1 MALWGDKDDIKGNG
15 TVTIKYAGVSTF
27 MQDGEVATGDGFDVI
42 GSVGAGAGTT
52 FGQVGGGTT
61 GDVLKFGDI
70 IGGDYFGSAVIVGI
84 ASTTLCTIGSTCA
97 IAGATADVVDIDY
110 TINEQPTYT
119 SYQERWSQ
127 ATLSSAE
134 THLAGYVGLAYTAGI
149 GTTKVG
155 FAYTTDD
162 KATDR
167 PAIKIGDTI
176 ADSYNVT
183 ALGNGII
190 TVQTGPL
197 TQNAGVGVATVAIS
211 TGGISIGDKFTGPNV
226 STYVATI
233 GLSTVGFAATI
244 GYGLTSGN
252 SISIGRTI
260 TGTVATLNTAIASAA
275 LAATTGNKI
284 TRSTGADKVYIGGI
298 STTGTGSAQGTVYEV
313 QHAGWVGVQT
323 YFDSEGNLRVKSETL
338 VAMSGIS
345 TGNNPVLGGDP
356 AV

>member
-15 TVTIKYAGVSTF
+15 TVTLKYAGVSTF

-61 GDVLKFGDI
+61 GDILKFGTI
-70 IGGDYFGSAVIVGI
+70 IGGTYYGDAVIVGI
-84 ASTTLCTIGSTCA
+84 ASTTLCTIGSTNN
-97 IAGATADVVDIDY
+97 ISGATADLAGVDY
-110 TINEQPTYT
+110 TINEQPTYA

-155 FAYTTDD
+155 FANTTDD

-176 ADSYNVT
+176 AGSYNVT
-183 ALGNGII
+183 ALGDGII
-190 TVQTGPL
+190 TVNTGAL
-197 TQNAGVGVATVAIS
+197 TQNAGVGVNTVAIS
-211 TGGISIGDKFTGPNV
+211 TGGISIGDKFTGPNI
-226 STYVATI
+226 STYVSTI
-233 GLSTVGFAATI
+233 GLATVGFAATI

-252 SISIGRTI
+252 AISIGRTF
-260 TGTVATLNTAIASAA
+260 TATIATINTAIASAA

-298 STTGTGSAQGTVYEV
+298 STTGTGSAQGTKYEV

-338 VAMSGIS
+338 VAMSGIA

>member
-1 MALWGDKDDIKGNG
+1 MALWGDKDDTKGNG
-15 TVTIKYAGVSTF
+15 TVTLKYAGVSTF
-27 MQDGEVATGDGFDVI
+27 MQDGNVATGDGFDVI

-61 GDVLKFGDI
+61 GDIIKFGTI
-70 IGGDYFGSAVIVGI
+70 IGGTYFGDAVIVGI
-84 ASTTLCTIGSTCA
+84 ASTTLCTIGSTNN
-97 IAGATADVVDIDY
+97 ISGATASLVGVDY
-110 TINEQPTYT
+110 SINEQPTYLA
-119 SYQERWSQ
+119 YDERFSQ

-167 PAIKIGDTI
+167 PAIKIGDTL
-176 ADSYNVT
+176 AGSYGIT
-183 ALGNGII
+183 ALGNGLI
-190 TVQTGPL
+190 TIHTSSL
-197 TQNAGVGVATVAIS
+197 TQNAAAGVATVAIS
-211 TGGISIGDKFTGPNV
+211 TGGISIGDKFTGPNI

-233 GLSTVGFAATI
+233 GLGTI
-244 GYGLTSGN
+244 GFSVVTGTGLTSGN

-260 TGTVATLNTAIASAA
+260 TGTVATLDGAVATTA

-298 STTGTGSAQGTVYEV
+298 STTGTGSAQGTSYEV

-338 VAMSGIS
+338 VAMSGIA